1 MHRTLSAAGAFWLAA
16 FTYFIWGF
24 TFLASRIA
32 QDYGTPFVLLFW
44 RFALAF
50 LLLNLLR
57 LTGRFPVRFR
67 SRKLWPVLLA
77 GLFEPVLYFPCE
89 QYGLRLTSTSFSGVM
104 VALIPLCSL
113 VYGAIFLH
121 EKATWRQVV
130 FSVLSVAGVIV
141 LAVYATG
148 IGAGSFL
155 GFLILLGIGPDD
167 TPALCRKL
175 AEKILGLR
183 VFRDENDKMNRS
195 LADVGGSVL
204 VVSQFTLYGDVS
216 HGRRPSFIGAAKPDL
231 AIPLYEQ
238 FLAECERLGF
248 PPQHGEFG
256 AYMQVSSENDGP
268 VTLIV
273 DTDDLK

>member
-1 MHRTLSAAGAFWLAA
+1 MKAVVTRVNSASVCIDGALHGQ
-16 FTYFIWGF
+16 I
-24 TFLASRIA
+24 
-32 QDYGTPFVLLFW
+32 
-44 RFALAF
+44 
-50 LLLNLLR
+50 
-57 LTGRFPVRFR
+57 GR
-67 SRKLWPVLLA
+67 
-77 GLFEPVLYFPCE
+77 
-89 QYGLRLTSTSFSGVM
+89 
-104 VALIPLCSL
+104 
-113 VYGAIFLH
+113 
-121 EKATWRQVV
+121 
-130 FSVLSVAGVIV
+130 
-141 LAVYATG
+141 
-148 IGAGSFL
+148 

-231 AIPLYEQ
+231 
-238 FLAECERLGF
+238 GF